1 MEVTGLESFLEFKTL
16 NSVRLPSV
24 FHQILDSQVAESYIH
39 LTNTRG
45 CRECLNLVYS
55 RLTKL
60 HIAPQLVKPS
70 VSPPFQSNP
79 ASCIPT
85 PTPTQKSGGRVGRW
99 VWLRCSSPVQT
110 PLHSLSLQGRQ
121 GVSRMTVPRCP
132 CPNPSEPGPCDYVWL
147 QGRWDEVQDPEMG
160 RRFWSTQEDPM

>member
-16 NSVRLPSV
+16 NSARLPSV

-55 RLTKL
+55 CLTKL
-60 HIAPQLVKPS
+60 HVASQLLKSS
-70 VSPPFQSNP
+70 VSPPFQSKP

-85 PTPTQKSGGRVGRW
+85 PRPTQKSGGRVGRW
-99 VWLRCSSPVQT
+99 VWLRRSSAVQT
-110 PLHSLSLQGRQ
+110 PLHSLSLQGGQ
-121 GVSRMTVPRCP
+121 GVSRMTAPRWP
-132 CPNPSEPGPCDYVWL
+132 GPNPSEPGPCDCVRL
-147 QGRWDEVQDPEMG
+147 QGRWD
-160 RRFWSTQEDPM
+160 

>member
-1 MEVTGLESFLEFKTL
+1 MEVTGLESFLEFKML

-24 FHQILDSQVAESYIH
+24 FHQTLDSQVVELYIH

-79 ASCIPT
+79 ASCLPT
-85 PTPTQKSGGRVGRW
+85 PRPTQKSGGRVGRW
-99 VWLRCSSPVQT
+99 VWLRRSSPVQT

-121 GVSRMTVPRCP
+121 GVSRVTVPRCP
-132 CPNPSEPGPCDYVWL
+132 RPNPSEPGPCDYVRL
-147 QGRWDEVQDPEMG
+147 QGR
-160 RRFWSTQEDPM
+160 